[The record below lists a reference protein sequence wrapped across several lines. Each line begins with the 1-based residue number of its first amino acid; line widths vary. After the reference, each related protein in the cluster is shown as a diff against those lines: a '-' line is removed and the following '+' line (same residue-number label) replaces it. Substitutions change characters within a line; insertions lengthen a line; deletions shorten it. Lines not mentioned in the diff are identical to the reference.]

1 MLQVLEALALDLVQ
15 ITEVMNA
22 CFLAPI
28 FALGENLS
36 FFLAMD
42 DFEPTAGGVYN
53 ICDNFF
59 DGGGVVAN
67 FAYGIDNVGEMFDR

>member
-1 MLQVLEALALDLVQ
+1 
-15 ITEVMNA
+15 MNA

-42 DFEPTAGGVYN
+42 YFEPIVGGVYN

-59 DGGGVVAN
+59 DDGGVVAN
-67 FAYGIDNVGEMFDR
+67 FTDKINDVGDKFDR